1 MSAVLSCAAL
11 IRPTVVNRPL
21 ADNPMRSL
29 FWKIFLAFWLTI
41 ALIVALTFTLGLWLS
56 GEQWLLN
63 RYPGLNNYAQEWVS
77 RYHSGGLDAAD
88 AFARERLRSHGVRV
102 AVWSAD
108 GQQLYALMPARRG
121 MGMGHGPG
129 MGMGMRHNDAMPGNH
144 PGLPPGGMQRFSVE
158 YAAADGQTY
167 LFNYAVPNAALRAW
181 QGRTLFWPLI
191 LFGAAI
197 AISLVSWLLSA
208 YIVRPVNRLRAA
220 VDELGQG
227 RHQSGQLTHISKRR
241 DELGLLA
248 GDFNRMGERL
258 QNLLASQRQLLRDVS
273 HELRSPLARLRI
285 ALGLAGRDA
294 EHGRYQPETWQ
305 KLEREC
311 DRLDQLIGEILS
323 LSRLDNDPG
332 DTQPIALQTL
342 LTQVLEEQPELPV
355 QINGDQPLWVDGW
368 PNGLGMALSN
378 LLRNAARF
386 NPPDQAIDIR
396 FSADGALARLTVRD
410 HGPGCP
416 ADALSRLGEPF
427 YRAPGQHAPG
437 HGLGLTIIR
446 RVIAQH
452 HGQIRFSNHPD
463 GGFQAE
469 IELPLR
475 NQP

>member
-1 MSAVLSCAAL
+1 MQSALAPRISVAVLQPNTA
-11 IRPTVVNRPL
+11 P
-21 ADNPMRSL
+21 PMRSL

-41 ALIVALTFTLGLWLS
+41 SLIVILTFTMGSWLS

-63 RYPGLNNYAQEWVS
+63 RYPGLSNYAQEWTN
-77 RYHSGGLDAAD
+77 RYQAGGLPAAD

-108 GQQLYALMPARRG
+108 GQQLYTLMPTRR
-121 MGMGHGPG
+121 GMGHGPG
-129 MGMGMRHNDAMPGNH
+129 MGMGGMRHGDGQHADRPRQS
-144 PGLPPGGMQRFSVE
+144 PGGMQRFSIE
-158 YAAADGQTY
+158 YTAADGQNY
-167 LFNYAVPNAALRAW
+167 LFNYSVPNAALRGW
-181 QGRTLFWPLI
+181 QNRTLFWPLI
-191 LFGAAI
+191 LFGAAV

-227 RHQSGQLTHISKRR
+227 RYQSTQLTHISARR

-248 GDFNRMGERL
+248 NDFNHMGERL

-285 ALGLAGRDA
+285 GLGLAGRDA

-311 DRLDQLIGEILS
+311 ERLDQLIGEILS
-323 LSRLDNDPG
+323 LSRLDNEPG
-332 DTQPIALQTL
+332 EAQPVELQAL
-342 LTQVLEEQPELPV
+342 LTQVLEEQPELTV
-355 QINGDQPLWVDGW
+355 HISSDQPLWVNGW
-368 PNGLGMALSN
+368 PNWLGMALSN

-386 NPPDQAIDIR
+386 NPPDQPIEIR
-396 FSADGALARLTVRD
+396 LVADGALARLSLRD

-416 ADALSRLGEPF
+416 AESLPHLDKPF
-427 YRAPGQHAPG
+427 YRAPGQQAAG
-437 HGLGLTIIR
+437 HGLGLAIVH
-446 RVIAQH
+446 RVISQH
-452 HGQIRFSNHPD
+452 QGQISFSNHPD

-469 IELPLR
+469 IQLPR
-475 NQP
+475 HQQP

>member
-1 MSAVLSCAAL
+1 
-11 IRPTVVNRPL
+11 
-21 ADNPMRSL
+21 MRSL

-41 ALIVALTFTLGLWLS
+41 ALIVVLTFTMGRWLS

-63 RYPGLNNYAQEWVS
+63 RYPGLSNYAQEWSS
-77 RYHSGGLDAAD
+77 RYQSGGLDAAD

-108 GQQLYALMPARRG
+108 GQQLYTLMPARRG
-121 MGMGHGPG
+121 MGHGPG
-129 MGMGMRHNDAMPGNH
+129 MGHRSGMGMHNNNDQPADRPMM
-144 PGLPPGGMQRFSVE
+144 PPGGMQRFSVE
-158 YAAADGQTY
+158 YTNGGQSY
-167 LFNYAVPNAALRAW
+167 LFNYAVPNAALRGW
-181 QGRTLFWPLI
+181 QNRTLFWPLI
-191 LFGAAI
+191 LFGAAV

-208 YIVRPVNRLRAA
+208 YIVRPVNRLRTA

-227 RHQSGQLTHISKRR
+227 RYQSTQLTHISARH

-248 GDFNRMGERL
+248 RDFNHMGERL

-294 EHGRYQPETWQ
+294 EQNRYQPETWQ

-323 LSRLDNDPG
+323 LSRLDNEPG
-332 DTQPIALQTL
+332 DAQPVELQALL
-342 LTQVLEEQPELPV
+342 AQVLEEQPDLAV
-355 QINGDQPLWVDGW
+355 QLSSDQPLWVNGW
-368 PNGLGMALSN
+368 PNWLGMALSN

-386 NPPDQAIDIR
+386 NPPDQPIEILLTT
-396 FSADGALARLTVRD
+396 DGTLARLSLRD

-416 ADALSRLGEPF
+416 AESLPHLDEPF
-427 YRAPGQHAPG
+427 YRAPGQQAPG
-437 HGLGLTIIR
+437 HGLGLAIVS
-446 RVIAQH
+446 RVISQH

-463 GGFQAE
+463 GGFLAE
-469 IELPLR
+469 IELPLS
-475 NQP
+475 QQS